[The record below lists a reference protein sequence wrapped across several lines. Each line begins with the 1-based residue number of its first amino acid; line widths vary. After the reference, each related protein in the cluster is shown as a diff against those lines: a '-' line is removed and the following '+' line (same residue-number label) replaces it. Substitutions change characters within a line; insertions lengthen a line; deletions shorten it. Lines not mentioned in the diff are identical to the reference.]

1 MNASSAT
8 FLRVRN
14 QCGREPA
21 NQLIAEQPDNERAL
35 QALED
40 FTDASKAN
48 MEDLMQLVENFT
60 EDMDRNRN

>member
-1 MNASSAT
+1 M
-8 FLRVRN
+8 RN